1 MRRTAVAL
9 AIALT
14 STAVAAHA
22 DPEPD
27 PAAARAG
34 DANLESTAHRR
45 GLVFGGAL
53 GLSLTFG
60 GGTPAGGGLL
70 LRIGQ
75 VATPKTVITFT
86 VGGDT
91 QLHKVGDEVIAN
103 SVGYGLAGGQY
114 WVGPSLWVS
123 LGLGV
128 GNYHC
133 NQCQNDAKQTVDT
146 RRAGLASGAGIGVD
160 LVRFHGVVLGLE
172 LHGMTLLARG
182 GMITTG
188 GMSLGLSF
196 D

>member
-1 MRRTAVAL
+1 MRRAAIAL

-14 STAVAAHA
+14 SIVAHA

-53 GLSLTFG
+53 GPSLTFG
-60 GGTPAGGGLL
+60 GGSPAGGGLL
-70 LRIGQ
+70 LRIGH
-75 VATPKTVITFT
+75 VATPRTVITFT

-91 QLHKVGDEVIAN
+91 QLHKVGDAVIAN
-103 SVGYGLAGGQY
+103 SVGYGLAGAQY

-123 LGLGV
+123 LGLGA
-128 GNYHC
+128 GNYRC

-146 RRAGLASGAGIGVD
+146 RRAGIASGAGIGVD

-182 GMITTG
+182 GLITTSG
-188 GMSLGLSF
+188 IALGLSF